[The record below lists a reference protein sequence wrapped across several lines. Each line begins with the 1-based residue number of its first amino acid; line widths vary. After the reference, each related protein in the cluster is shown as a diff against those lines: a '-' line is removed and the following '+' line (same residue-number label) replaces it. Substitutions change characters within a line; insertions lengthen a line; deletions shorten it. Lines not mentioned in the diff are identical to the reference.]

1 MKIEISK
8 RSCARLGGAAF
19 TSLGL
24 AFFSGQMPLQAADHP
39 MPEVVAQNGRHALMV
54 DGAPYLILGAQSH
67 NSSAWPGTLPKVW
80 AAIDDLHANTLEIP
94 VYWEQFEP
102 EQGRFDPSIV
112 DLMIKGAREHN
123 VRLVFLWFGTW
134 KNGSGHYIPLWAK
147 SHPDMFTHITGNRGS
162 SVDSPSPLATACME
176 ADKKA
181 FSALMRHI
189 KSVDPVHTVIMIQV
203 ENEPGAWGS
212 IRDYSPEAEKV
223 FAAPVPADFL
233 KALGGRNGAMAA
245 SGNWRE
251 VFGDNA
257 DEYFHAY
264 CVAHYIGQVAA
275 AGKAEYPL
283 PMYVNASLRDPL
295 SNSRA
300 GTYESGGA
308 TDNVLDIW
316 KAAAPAIDILA
327 PDIYMNDSAKYI
339 AVLDHYSRPDNALF
353 VPETGG
359 TGNGSRMCFAAL
371 ARGAIGWSPFG
382 LDYTRATPESIAP
395 VGMNYR
401 MLEPIMREVAQ
412 LNFEGKVKAVEEEA
426 RPAVAAD
433 GAGRGGQPGP
443 AREPDATLD
452 FGAWSALINFTGSG
466 DGRGGR
472 GGGPAAAGRGA
483 VPDAGAAV
491 PPAPMGRALVAQI
504 SENQF
509 YITGSSCTIE
519 FKAASGGKRDWLRV
533 EEAEQLGREFN
544 ALSLLRPG
552 NGYSAA
558 SAFHVMRFLNGDET
572 DHALPFGT
580 APETLR
586 VTLGTY

>member
-1 MKIEISK
+1 MKLEISK
-8 RSCARLGGAAF
+8 RSCGRLGAAALA
-19 TSLGL
+19 SLGL
-24 AFFSGQMPLQAADHP
+24 VLFSGQTAARAANP
-39 MPEVVAQNGRHALMV
+39 MPRIVSSNGHYALFV
-54 DGAPYLILGAQSH
+54 DGAPFLMLGAQCH
-67 NSSAWPGTLPKVW
+67 NSSAWPCTLPKVW
-80 AAIDDLHANTLEIP
+80 AAIDDLHANTLETP

-102 EQGRFDPSIV
+102 EPGKFDPSIV

-147 SHPDMFTHITGNRGS
+147 SQPALFTHITGNRGR
-162 SVDSPSPLATACME
+162 SVDSPSPLAEACMQ

-223 FAAPVPADFL
+223 FAAPVPAEFL
-233 KALGGRNGAMAA
+233 KALGGRNGANGAG
-245 SGNWRE
+245 GNWRA

-264 CVAHYIGQVAA
+264 WVAHYIGQVAA

-283 PMYVNASLRDPL
+283 PMYVNAALRDPL
-295 SNSRA
+295 TNPRA

-316 KAAAPAIDILA
+316 KAAAPAIDILC
-327 PDIYMNDSAKYI
+327 PDIYMNDSAKYL

-359 TGNGSRMCFAAL
+359 GGTGSRMCFAAL
-371 ARGAIGWSPFG
+371 GRGAIGWSPFG

-401 MLEPIMREVAQ
+401 MLEPIMREVAR

-426 RPAVAAD
+426 DQRS
-433 GAGRGGQPGP
+433 
-443 AREPDATLD
+443 ATLD
-452 FGAWSALINFTGSG
+452 FGAWSAIINFRPA
-466 DGRGGR
+466 GRRPGGF
-472 GGGPAAAGRGA
+472 GAGPGPTAPASSTATNNAAGGTRGPRVA
-483 VPDAGAAV
+483 GPDAGEAA
-491 PPAPMGRALVAQI
+491 PPPPTGRALVAQI

-509 YITGSSCTIE
+509 FITGSSCTIE
-519 FKAASGGKRDWLRV
+519 FKPASGAHRDWLRV
-533 EEAEQLGREFN
+533 EEAEPLPRKPNASHNGRD
-544 ALSLLRPG
+544 
-552 NGYSAA
+552 YSAA
-558 SAFHVMRFLNGDET
+558 SAFRAARILNGDET

-580 APETLR
+580 IPQTLR

>member
-1 MKIEISK
+1 MKRTNKIHSL
-8 RSCARLGGAAF
+8 RRFTMAAF
-19 TSLGL
+19 ASCMAV
-24 AFFSGQMPLQAADHP
+24 AFAGTAWAQPDKNPLPHLVSKD
-39 MPEVVAQNGRHALMV
+39 GRHALIV
-54 DGAPYLILGAQSH
+54 DGAPFLMLGAQCH
-67 NSSAWPGTLPKVW
+67 NSSAWPGMLPKVW

-102 EQGRFDPSIV
+102 EQGKFDPSIV
-112 DLMIKGAREHN
+112 DFVIKGAREHN

-147 SHPDMFTHITGNRGS
+147 SRPEMFTHITGNRGR
-162 SVDSPSPLATACME
+162 SVDSPSPLAEACMK
-176 ADKKA
+176 ADMKA

-189 KSVDPVHTVIMIQV
+189 KSVDPVHTVIMVQV

-212 IRDYSPEAEKV
+212 IRDYSLEAEKV
-223 FAAPVPADFL
+223 FAAPVPAEFL
-233 KALGGRNGAMAA
+233 KALGGRNGAKAA

-264 CVAHYIGQVAA
+264 CVAHYIGQVAG

-283 PMYVNASLRDPL
+283 PMYVNAALRDPL
-295 SNSRA
+295 TNPRA

-316 KAAAPAIDILA
+316 KAAAPAIDILC
-327 PDIYMNDSAKYI
+327 PDIYQNNSAKYL

-359 TGNGSRMCFAAL
+359 SGNGSRMCFAAL
-371 ARGAIGWSPFG
+371 GRGAIGWSPFG
-382 LDYTRATPESIAP
+382 LDYTRTTPESIAP

-401 MLEPIMREVAQ
+401 MLEPIMREVAR

-426 RPAVAAD
+426 D
-433 GAGRGGQPGP
+433 QTT
-443 AREPDATLD
+443 ATLD
-452 FGAWSALINFTGSG
+452 FGAWSALINFRPSG
-466 DGRGGR
+466 RRPGGFGGGPGAMANPAATNNAAGGGR
-472 GGGPAAAGRGA
+472 GASGATPNAGEAA
-483 VPDAGAAV
+483 PS
-491 PPAPMGRALVAQI
+491 APMGRALVAQI
-504 SENQF
+504 KENQF

-519 FKAASGGKRDWLRV
+519 FKAASGGQRDWLRV
-533 EEAEQLGREFN
+533 EEAEPLERKPNASHDGRD
-544 ALSLLRPG
+544 
-552 NGYSAA
+552 YSPA
-558 SAFHVMRFLNGDET
+558 SAFRVSRILNGDET

-580 APETLR
+580 APQTLR

>member
-1 MKIEISK
+1 MKTEISK
-8 RSCARLGGAAF
+8 RSCGRLGAAALAG
-19 TSLGL
+19 LGL
-24 AFFSGQMPLQAADHP
+24 VLFSGQTAAGAAHP
-39 MPEVVAQNGRHALMV
+39 MPHVVTTNGHHALFV
-54 DGAPYLILGAQSH
+54 DGAPFLMLGAQSH

-102 EQGRFDPSIV
+102 EPSKFDPSIV
-112 DLMIKGAREHN
+112 DLIIKGAREHN
-123 VRLVFLWFGTW
+123 VRLVLLWFGTW

-147 SHPDMFTHITGNRGS
+147 SQPELFTHITGNRGQ
-162 SVDSPSPLATACME
+162 SVDSPSPLAEACMK
-176 ADKKA
+176 ADMKA

-212 IRDYSPEAEKV
+212 IRDYSPEAERV
-223 FAAPVPADFL
+223 FAAPVPAEFL
-233 KALGGRNGAMAA
+233 KALGGRNGANGAG
-245 SGNWRE
+245 GNWRE
-251 VFGDNA
+251 AFGDNA

-283 PMYVNASLRDPL
+283 PMYVNAALRDPL
-295 SNSRA
+295 TNPRA

-316 KAAAPAIDILA
+316 KAAAPAIDILC
-327 PDIYMNDSAKYI
+327 PDIYMNDSAKYL

-359 TGNGSRMCFAAL
+359 GGNGSRMCFAAL
-371 ARGAIGWSPFG
+371 GRGAIGWSPFG

-401 MLEPIMREVAQ
+401 MLEPIMREVAR
-412 LNFEGKVKAVEEEA
+412 LNFDGKVKAVEEEA
-426 RPAVAAD
+426 
-433 GAGRGGQPGP
+433 GQTN
-443 AREPDATLD
+443 ATLD
-452 FGAWSALINFTGSG
+452 FGAWSAIINFRAP
-466 DGRGGR
+466 GRRPGGFGPGPGAAAANPTATNNAAGGGR
-472 GGGPAAAGRGA
+472 GPRGA
-483 VPDAGAAV
+483 APDAGEV
-491 PPAPMGRALVAQI
+491 TPPPPTGRALVAQI
-504 SENQF
+504 TENQF
-509 YITGSSCTIE
+509 FITGSSCTIE
-519 FKAASGGKRDWLRV
+519 FKAASGGHRDWLRV
-533 EEAEQLGREFN
+533 EEAEQLERKPNASHDGRDC
-544 ALSLLRPG
+544 SP
-552 NGYSAA
+552 A
-558 SAFHVMRFLNGDET
+558 SAFRVARILNGDET

-580 APETLR
+580 TPQTLR

>member
-1 MKIEISK
+1 MRIETSK
-8 RSCARLGGAAF
+8 PSRGRFCAAILAG
-19 TSLGL
+19 LGL
-24 AFFSGQMPLQAADHP
+24 VLFSGQTLQGASHP
-39 MPEVVAQNGRHALMV
+39 MPQVVTTNGHHALFV
-54 DGAPYLILGAQSH
+54 DGAPYLMLGAQSH

-80 AAIDDLHANTLEIP
+80 AAMDDLHANTLEIP

-102 EQGRFDPSIV
+102 EPGKFDPSIV

-147 SHPDMFTHITGNRGS
+147 SHPEMFTHITGSRGRH
-162 SVDSPSPLATACME
+162 VDSPSPLAEACMK
-176 ADKKA
+176 ADMKA
-181 FSALMRHI
+181 FSALLRHI

-223 FAAPVPADFL
+223 FAAPVPPEFL
-233 KALGGRNGAMAA
+233 KALAGRNGAKSD
-245 SGNWRE
+245 SGTWKE

-283 PMYVNASLRDPL
+283 PMYVNVALRDPL
-295 SNSRA
+295 TNPRA

-316 KAAAPAIDILA
+316 KAAAPAVDILC
-327 PDIYMNDSAKYI
+327 PDIYQNDTAKYL
-339 AVLDHYSRPDNALF
+339 AVLDHYSRPDNTLF

-359 TGNGSRMCFAAL
+359 TGNASRMCFAAL
-371 ARGAIGWSPFG
+371 GRGAIGWSPFG
-382 LDYTRATPESIAP
+382 LDYTRATPAELVP

-401 MLEPIMREVAQ
+401 MLEPIMREVAR
-412 LNFEGKVKAVEEEA
+412 LNFEGKVKAIEEEA
-426 RPAVAAD
+426 
-433 GAGRGGQPGP
+433 GQSS
-443 AREPDATLD
+443 ATLD
-452 FGAWSALINFTGSG
+452 FGAWSAVINFTGAG
-466 DGRGGR
+466 GGR
-472 GGGPAAAGRGA
+472 GRRGGAPPAMAAPAGARGA
-483 VPDAGAAV
+483 RGAAPDAGEAA
-491 PPAPMGRALVAQI
+491 PPAPTGRALVAQI

-509 YITGSSCTIE
+509 YLTGSSCTIE
-519 FKAASGGKRDWLRV
+519 FRAASGGQRDWLRV
-533 EEAEQLGREFN
+533 EEAEQLERKPNSSYNGRD
-544 ALSLLRPG
+544 
-552 NGYSAA
+552 YSPA
-558 SAFHVMRFLNGDET
+558 SAFRVLRILNGDET
-572 DHALPFGT
+572 DHALPFST
-580 APETLR
+580 SPEAVR